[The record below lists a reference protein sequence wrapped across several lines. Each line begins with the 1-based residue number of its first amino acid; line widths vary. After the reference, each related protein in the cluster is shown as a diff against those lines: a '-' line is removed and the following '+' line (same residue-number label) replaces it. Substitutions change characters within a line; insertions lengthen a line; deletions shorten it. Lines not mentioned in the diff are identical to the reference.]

1 MIIWLASYPKSGNT
15 FVRAFLSSYYYSKD
29 GNFDFSLLEHI
40 KQFPNEE
47 FFSKKFNNVEEASEE
62 WVRAQK
68 KVIENKKIKF
78 FKTHSCMATYKER
91 PFTTAET
98 TLGAIYIVRDPR
110 NVFTSLK
117 NHFSMNDD
125 DAMEM
130 IKDKQRGLISDEGI
144 FSTYTLI
151 SSWANH
157 YNSWTKTNHFRRLI
171 IKYEDLISNSYET
184 FRDII
189 VFTNTLINRTEGVNK
204 EKLIKAIESTDFK
217 TLKNK
222 EIKDGLDKS
231 VTSFK
236 KWRKI
241 HKENKNL
248 FFNLGPKNNWK
259 KLIDNNLCYEIEK
272 EFVKEMS
279 ELGYI
284 K

>member
-1 MIIWLASYPKSGNT
+1 
-15 FVRAFLSSYYYSKD
+15 
-29 GNFDFSLLEHI
+29 
-40 KQFPNEE
+40 
-47 FFSKKFNNVEEASEE
+47 
-62 WVRAQK
+62 
-68 KVIENKKIKF
+68 
-78 FKTHSCMATYKER
+78 
-91 PFTTAET
+91 
-98 TLGAIYIVRDPR
+98 
-110 NVFTSLK
+110 
-117 NHFSMNDD
+117 MNDD

-130 IKDKQRGLISDEGI
+130 MKDKQRGLISDEGI

-217 TLKNK
+217 KLKDK

-241 HKENKNL
+241 HKENQNL
-248 FFNLGPKNNWK
+248 FFNLGPKNNWEKLVNKGLSK
-259 KLIDNNLCYEIEK
+259 KIEK
-272 EFVKEMS
+272 EFELEMK
-279 ELGYI
+279 ELGYL
-284 K
+284 

>member
-29 GNFDFSLLEHI
+29 GNFDFSLLENI

-47 FFSKKFNNVEEASEE
+47 FFSKKFNNVEEASKE

-110 NVFTSLK
+110 NVFTSIK

-130 IKDKQRGLISDEGI
+130 MKDKQRGLISDEGI

-217 TLKNK
+217 KLKDK

-241 HKENKNL
+241 HKENQNL
-248 FFNLGPKNNWK
+248 FFNLGPKNNWEKLVNKGLSK
-259 KLIDNNLCYEIEK
+259 KIEK
-272 EFVKEMS
+272 EFELEMK
-279 ELGYI
+279 ELGYL
-284 K
+284 

>member
-29 GNFDFSLLEHI
+29 GNFDFGLFENI

-47 FFSKKFNNVEEASEE
+47 FFEKKLKNIDEASKE
-62 WVRAQK
+62 WVSAQK
-68 KVIENKKIKF
+68 KIIANKKIKF

-110 NVFTSLK
+110 NVFTSMK

-125 DAMEM
+125 DIMEM
-130 IKDKQRGLISDEGI
+130 IMDNQRGLISDEGV

-157 YNSWTKTNHFRRLI
+157 YNSWSKTNHFRRLI

-184 FRDII
+184 FRDIV
-189 VFTNTLINRTEGVNK
+189 VFTNTLINRTEGVDKN
-204 EKLIKAIESTDFK
+204 KLINAIKSTDFK
-217 TLKNK
+217 TLKSK
-222 EIKDGLDKS
+222 EIKDGLNKS

-236 KWRKI
+236 KWRKV

-248 FFNLGPKNNWK
+248 FFNLGPQNNWK
-259 KLIDNNLCYEIEK
+259 KLMNKNLSNKIEEKFK
-272 EFVKEMS
+272 EEMLD
-279 ELGYI
+279 LGYL
-284 K
+284 

>member
-29 GNFDFSLLEHI
+29 GNFDFGLFENI

-47 FFSKKFNNVEEASEE
+47 FFEKKLKNIDEASKE
-62 WVRAQK
+62 WVNAQK
-68 KVIENKKIKF
+68 KIIANKKIKF

-110 NVFTSLK
+110 NVFTSMK

-125 DAMEM
+125 DIMEM
-130 IKDKQRGLISDEGI
+130 IMDNQRGLISDEGI

-157 YNSWTKTNHFRRLI
+157 YNSWSKTNHFRRLI

-184 FRDII
+184 FRDIV
-189 VFTNTLINRTEGVNK
+189 VFTNTLINRTEGVDK
-204 EKLIKAIESTDFK
+204 DKLIKAIKSTDFE
-217 TLKNK
+217 TLKSK

-236 KWRKI
+236 KWRKV

-248 FFNLGPKNNWK
+248 FFNLGPQNNWK
-259 KLIDNNLCYEIEK
+259 KLINKNLSNKIEEKFK
-272 EFVKEMS
+272 EEMLD
-279 ELGYI
+279 LGYL
-284 K
+284 